1 MNMGIR
7 IDQVSKSFNN
17 GRIQALKDI
26 SLEIDEGEIF
36 GFLGPNGAGKTTIIR
51 IMVTLLSPTRGTVVI
66 NNFDVRK
73 QPHEV
78 RKLIGYAGQDTE
90 RSLNY
95 RLTPVENAIHFGWLR
110 GISRID
116 TVERVKKM
124 AEQMNMT
131 KKLDRH
137 FIVLSGGE
145 KQAFVVMRALLSQPR
160 YAFLDEPSKSLDP
173 LTSKRVRR
181 ILNNYVKETGA
192 TLILTSHNLPEL
204 EELCDHIGLINHGE
218 LAFIGSPQEIKN
230 QVEQRSII
238 EIKGLILPQ
247 KALKEFEKIGEII
260 RDDQNNRIRIICDE
274 PYKGLMK
281 ATEILQNLKIQGS
294 KPLIGLIEPSLE
306 EAFEYVVTGGKNK

>member
-1 MNMGIR
+1 MKTGIK
-7 IDQVSKSFNN
+7 ISQLSKSFRN
-17 GRIQALKDI
+17 GRIPILKDL
-26 SLEIDEGEIF
+26 SLEINEGEVF
-36 GFLGPNGAGKTTIIR
+36 GFLGPNGAGKTTLIR
-51 IMVTLLSPTRGTVVI
+51 IMVTLLSPTKGTVYI
-66 NNFDVRK
+66 NNLDVRRQAHDVRK
-73 QPHEV
+73 F
-78 RKLIGYAGQDTE
+78 IGVALQDTE

-116 TVERVKKM
+116 AVERVKKM

-145 KQAFVVMRALLSQPR
+145 KQAFVVMRALVSQPR

-173 LTSKRVRR
+173 LSSKRVRR
-181 ILNNYVKETGA
+181 MLNDYVKETGA

-204 EELCDHIGLINHGE
+204 EELCDRIALINHGE

-238 EIKGLILPQ
+238 EIKGLIPPQ
-247 KALKEFEKIGEII
+247 AALKEFGKIGEVMW
-260 RDDQNNRIRIICDE
+260 DDKNNRIRIICDE
-274 PYKGLMK
+274 PYKGLIK
-281 ATEILQNLKIQGS
+281 ATEIVERSKIQGS